1 MILKHAP
8 KGAVVLKSDCSLDF
22 SGNLYQNRFTP
33 CVAFANTKLHSHMEK
48 HSQAARMP
56 RAIGE
61 MRTTVALIF
70 SLICAFALF
79 LAPSTEAQ
87 TAGGSSSWSYQFSA
101 DGILRETLSP
111 SQSSSPYWW
120 LSSGGMLL
128 LENGAGKTNQGS
140 LSVADPVRIAYA
152 QKLPAQT
159 DNGFH
164 PQNLFQLLTKQTWGD
179 ATQEADITI
188 LADNIWNPANT
199 NPWNG
204 VHLISRY
211 RDGNNY
217 YYIGMRMDGAIAIKK
232 KIDGLYYTLAE
243 QKHFPGTYSKFI
255 SPSLLPK
262 GRTMGLRSE
271 TLTNTDGSVTV
282 RAYLDENNTGNW
294 QLVTSAIDR
303 GSGGAPFTAEGYG
316 GIISSFMDV
325 AFDNYAVNE
334 VSGANTPVLPA
345 APIPSSTGGTAVSTS
360 IPTSPSAPASTVSAD
375 GFGIT
380 KLYPSIGGGMEW
392 ISRWGNGIART
403 FSGIDPSDPWFDADH
418 GDASYRVDGNGT
430 FSISGSVPRMY
441 IHDPALVRSWRNVE
455 MTVYAKRVSDAG
467 TPWGG
472 IVGIARTNHGT
483 TGPETRDLC
492 DTRGI
497 GARIRYDGKVD
508 FEKETSHPSSAP
520 VASKVIWSGGMPKNV
535 WIGYKYVVYDLPD
548 GNVKLELWMD
558 TTDGV
563 NGGTWR
569 KVNEF
574 TDTGSNF
581 GTGKPA
587 CRTGID
593 PAMRLTAS
601 PTRSGSES
609 GKPNI
614 SVYWRSDNVN
624 TNGLVYKNMSVRE
637 ISAN

>member
-1 MILKHAP
+1 
-8 KGAVVLKSDCSLDF
+8 
-22 SGNLYQNRFTP
+22 
-33 CVAFANTKLHSHMEK
+33 
-48 HSQAARMP
+48 MP

-61 MRTTVALIF
+61 MRIVAALTF
-70 SLICAFALF
+70 SLICAVTLF

-87 TAGGSSSWSYQFSA
+87 TAGGSESWSYQFSS
-101 DGILRETLSP
+101 DGILREAPAP
-111 SQSSSPYWW
+111 SQSSSPHWW

-128 LENGAGKTNQGS
+128 LENGVGKTNQGS
-140 LSVADPVRIAYA
+140 LSVSDPVRVAYA

-164 PQNLFQLLTKQTWGD
+164 PQNLFQLLTKKTWGD
-179 ATQEADITI
+179 AIQEVDITI
-188 LADNIWNPANT
+188 LADNVWNPANA

-204 VHLISRY
+204 VHLVSRY
-211 RDGNNY
+211 RDANNY
-217 YYIGMRMDGAIAIKK
+217 YYIGMRMDGAVAIKK
-232 KIDGLYYTLAE
+232 KIGGLYYTLAE
-243 QKHFPGTYSKFI
+243 QKHFSGTYNKFI

-262 GRTMGLRSE
+262 GRPMGLRSE
-271 TLTNTDGSVTV
+271 TLTNADGSVSV

-294 QLVTSAIDR
+294 QLVASAVDR
-303 GSGGAPFTAEGYG
+303 GSGGSPFAAEGQG
-316 GIISSFMDV
+316 GIISSFMDTS
-325 AFDNYAVNE
+325 FDNYAVTD
-334 VSGANTPVLPA
+334 VSSTPAPTSVPTPVSSA
-345 APIPSSTGGTAVSTS
+345 APVTTSSAGITV
-360 IPTSPSAPASTVSAD
+360 SAPAPTPTATLSSTATAD
-375 GFGIT
+375 GLGVT

-392 ISRWGNGIART
+392 ISKWSNGIART
-403 FSGIDPSDPWFDADH
+403 FSGIDPFDPWFDADH
-418 GDASYRVDGNGT
+418 GDATYRVDGNGS

-441 IHDPALVRSWRNVE
+441 IHDPALTRSWRNVE
-455 MTVYAKRVSDAG
+455 MTVYAKRISDAG

-574 TDTGSNF
+574 IDTGNNF

-587 CRTGID
+587 CRAGID

-601 PTRSGSES
+601 PSRAGSES

-624 TNGLVYKNMSVRE
+624 SSGLIYKNMSVRE